1 MELERAFRRYR
12 LMSFIT
18 GSTLLSLFATLL
30 LHQISASAWHHISLL
45 VRIDGIAHGVILFPI
60 YMIAS
65 FIFVLKARLS
75 VLYLVIMVLAGFVP
89 FVAFIMEAYMRRKVF
104 PAGVPAR
111 TA

>member
-12 LMSFIT
+12 IMSFIT

-30 LHQISASAWHHISLL
+30 LHQVSASAWQHISWL
-45 VRIDGIAHGVILFPI
+45 VRIDGVAHGVILFPI

-65 FIFVLKARLS
+65 FLFVMKARLNF
-75 VLYLVIMVLAGFVP
+75 LYLVVMVLAGFVP

-104 PAGVPAR
+104 PQGVSAR
-111 TA
+111 AA